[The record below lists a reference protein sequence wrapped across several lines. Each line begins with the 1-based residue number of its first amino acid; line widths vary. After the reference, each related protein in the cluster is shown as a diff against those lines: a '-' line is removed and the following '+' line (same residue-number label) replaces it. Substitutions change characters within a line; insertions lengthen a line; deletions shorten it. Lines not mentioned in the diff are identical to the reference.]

1 MREIGGDVGEAIR
14 EAIKL
19 EIVGR
24 GHFTRAAE
32 TTQNELGKKMFRQLA
47 QDEVSHLKTFKEL
60 ISSVVG
66 GEDWKEQVDED
77 ELKFESSLI
86 DELALKVEQEE
97 RKGELGPIRIGM
109 ELERRAI
116 DFFEGWAEKTDDPTA
131 KEIFRRIA
139 EEEKKH
145 YDLLQAQYDYVTN
158 SGYWFDIAEFQMDG
172 KY

>member
-1 MREIGGDVGEAIR
+1 MKDISEEVVGAIK

-19 EIVGR
+19 EIAGR
-24 GHFTRAAE
+24 GHFNRAVE
-32 TTQNELGKKMFRQLA
+32 TTENELGKKMFRQLA
-47 QDEVSHLKTFKEL
+47 QDEIGHLTAFKQL
-60 ISSVVG
+60 ISSILG
-66 GEDWKEQVDED
+66 GEDWRKHVDED
-77 ELKFESSLI
+77 ELKFESTLI
-86 DELALKVEQEE
+86 DELTLKVEEEE

-131 KEIFRRIA
+131 KEIFRKIA
-139 EEEKKH
+139 DEEKTH
-145 YDLLQAQYDYVTN
+145 YDLLQAQYDQVTN